1 MKKNLFALA
10 IILGALLLPNISNAQ
25 FGVELNYGMNGSY
38 EPSYNGFTH
47 FGGGISY
54 DFDETFGA
62 KIDFASDKFSIENEL
77 GDKTGTSNTRISLQ
91 GIVNVSNLIDSRSF
105 YNEFQILAHGGAG
118 LSILKSDIPTLDK
131 TDHILNIIVG
141 VNPQYKVAEGLFL
154 GIDASFIANIS
165 QHYNFDGTSTYVGD
179 ANSITGLMYNLSA
192 TVSYKF
198 GRN

>member
-198 GRN
+198 GNN